1 MATTTADLAGLP
13 QGDLRLLGSQTA
25 QDLLAS
31 TELARLAYVAA
42 DGTPRVFPMMFHWT
56 GEELVFATFA
66 GAGKIRALQA
76 RPDVAV
82 TIDTMAMPPQV
93 LQLRGRV
100 TVTEV
105 DGVVPEYH
113 LIHLR
118 YGGPEHA
125 EAEIASIDHP
135 GLRMARIA
143 LRPSWIGVSDFAT
156 RFPGGRTAEQFAR
169 RGQA

>member
-1 MATTTADLAGLP
+1 MATTIQDLTGLP
-13 QGDLRLLGSQTA
+13 QGDLRLLDSQTA
-25 QDLLAS
+25 QHLLAS

-42 DGTPRVFPMMFHWT
+42 DGTPRVFPIMFHWT

-66 GAGKIRALQA
+66 GASKIRALQA

-82 TIDTMAMPPQV
+82 TIDTLAMPPQV

-100 TVTEV
+100 TVAEM
-105 DGVVPEYH
+105 DGVVPEYR

-125 EAEIASIDHP
+125 DAEIANIEQP
-135 GLRMARIA
+135 GLRMARIV
-143 LRPSWIGVSDFAT
+143 LRPDWAGVSDFT
-156 RFPGGRTAEQFAR
+156 SRFPGGLTAEQFAR

>member
-1 MATTTADLAGLP
+1 MATTTDGLAIP
-13 QGDLRLLGSQTA
+13 QGDLRLLGTETA
-25 QDLLAS
+25 QHLLTS

-42 DGTPRVFPMMFHWT
+42 DGTPRVFPMMYHWT

-66 GAGKIRALQA
+66 GAAKIRALRA

-82 TIDTMAMPPQV
+82 SIDTASMPPQV
-93 LQLRGRV
+93 LLLRGRV

-105 DGVVPEYH
+105 DGVVPEYR

-118 YGGPEHA
+118 YGGQEHA
-125 EAEIASIDHP
+125 DAEIASIDEP

-143 LRPSWIGVSDFAT
+143 LRPAWAGVTDFVT
-156 RFPGGRTAEQFAR
+156 RFPGGLTAGQFAR
-169 RGQA
+169 RGRS